1 MRSSRSSVIQD
12 CELLPEGEDLKLQGC
27 LASNRSSQGMEQGN
41 EDGSHAGHVTPEC
54 PRRSTISRP
63 TASSIATGLIGV
75 VNLVRM
81 TFMKTTVSAAEAKA
95 HFAECLRAVEQ
106 GRPVVITRHGK
117 AVAALVPAEEAAQL
131 RRLQAAGPRGGLAG
145 IAGGWKGAGDLV
157 KQVARIRRARPR
169 KMARLASA

>member
-1 MRSSRSSVIQD
+1 MLHLHSLSSRLSS
-12 CELLPEGEDLKLQGC
+12 EG
-27 LASNRSSQGMEQGN
+27 A
-41 EDGSHAGHVTPEC
+41 
-54 PRRSTISRP
+54 
-63 TASSIATGLIGV
+63 GLIGV
-75 VNLVRM
+75 VNSVRM

-145 IAGGWKGAGDLV
+145 IAGGWEGAGDLV
-157 KQVARIRRARPR
+157 KQVARIRRVRPR